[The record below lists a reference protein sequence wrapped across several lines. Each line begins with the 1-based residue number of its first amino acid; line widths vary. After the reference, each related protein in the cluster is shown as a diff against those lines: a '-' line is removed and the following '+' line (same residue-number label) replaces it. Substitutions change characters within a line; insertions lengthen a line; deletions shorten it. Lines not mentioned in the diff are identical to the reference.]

1 MYVFSASELPPCFW
15 LVVWTRIRFGVAA
28 QRHSVGVAMARH
40 LAQPNSSGSP
50 QSCLGPARTMGSR
63 WKVSFMS
70 RMHKDKVFVSE
81 AQQERDSCLLREEY
95 IDIGI
100 EM

>member
-1 MYVFSASELPPCFW
+1 
-15 LVVWTRIRFGVAA
+15 
-28 QRHSVGVAMARH
+28 MARH

-50 QSCLGPARTMGSR
+50 QSCLGPARIMGSK
-63 WKVSFMS
+63 WKVSFMFL
-70 RMHKDKVFVSE
+70 RHKDKVFVSE
-81 AQQERDSCLLREEY
+81 AQQDRDYCLSRGEY